1 MWHPPINQS
10 AFSDISCQDTQ
21 ILKVGPLWK
30 QNFTGSNSLQTS
42 CWTDAF
48 NNLLKLRLT
57 DANLRCHLDRIKRR
71 GSCRRCWWAGR
82 LTSGWSASCF
92 LALSPRLTLLTDCLP
107 SGELWKNVVFFP
119 SYISCPR
126 SLHFICMKW
135 RDHKL
140 LFSLMPTRHATVN
153 KSLNHCR
160 SGLGQRT
167 IQKPLLQ
174 MAH

>member
-71 GSCRRCWWAGR
+71 GSCQRCWWAGR

-107 SGELWKNVVFFP
+107 SGELWKNVFFF
-119 SYISCPR
+119 SQATFHVHAVYISFAWNGVITSFYLVLCPPG
-126 SLHFICMKW
+126 
-135 RDHKL
+135 
-140 LFSLMPTRHATVN
+140 MPP
-153 KSLNHCR
+153 SINH
-160 SGLGQRT
+160 
-167 IQKPLLQ
+167 
-174 MAH
+174 